1 MKEYLDIGAE
11 MGPDVTVQPLSGRSV
26 RGKGVALLVAD
37 LGSDIKKVQVRL
49 VVRSLEG
56 VVTMRTDTDNHD
68 IVGQNPADHT
78 EGLDENKPRAEEG
91 SYKEHAEGASLW
103 YAAAAFVWFA
113 KASRQGVDKLHVL
126 EEIAIGIEQSR
137 GDTHGTK
144 DGIQQGTTDLVEA
157 FPDVGRST

>member
-11 MGPDVTVQPLSGRSV
+11 MGPDVTGQPLSGRSV

-37 LGSDIKKVQVRL
+37 LGSDIKKVKMRL

-91 SYKEHAEGASLW
+91 SYKYTYQQKNRWHG
-103 YAAAAFVWFA
+103 
-113 KASRQGVDKLHVL
+113 R
-126 EEIAIGIEQSR
+126 
-137 GDTHGTK
+137 TH
-144 DGIQQGTTDLVEA
+144 
-157 FPDVGRST
+157 